1 MINKTYKQILEKEK
15 TEIAQAGQAS
25 EENSRRGFLKKA
37 ALGGVALGGMMGA
50 SIEDTIAYTTQNVKR
65 ASSPSEL
72 KITDMRYAVVQNV
85 GRTPIIRID
94 TNQGIYG
101 LGEVRDGSDERY
113 ALLLKSRILGLNPC
127 NVEMI
132 FKIIKQFGYHARQ
145 GGGVCAVEMALWD
158 LCGKAYGI
166 PAWQLLGGRYRDR
179 IRCYADTASPS
190 RPDFAERMKHI
201 IDVQGFT
208 WLKMDLGI
216 HLAGGI
222 GFQRGATPEAQA
234 QARAASQALLD
245 RRIVNNKFWNGAGG
259 QYTMDRRLEDGTSI
273 IDYMGYGWR
282 EHPFTQVQLTD
293 EGLDVLAEI
302 VDKMRSV
309 IGYEIP
315 LSSDHYGHFDINNHI
330 RLGRALEKY
339 RLAWLEDCTQ
349 WWRFDQ
355 LKTLKDALE
364 TPIATGEDTFGL
376 RGPGL
381 SVGFKDIIDAKC
393 VDIIHPD
400 LATSGGLLET
410 KKIGDYAQ
418 ENGVAMAMH
427 MAGTP
432 ICFMAN
438 VHCAAATENFLAMEH
453 HSVDSPWWFDMV
465 KMTGSQPIF
474 DKGFAPV
481 PLDSPGLGIEL
492 NEDVVKEHLI
502 REDKSYFEPTPQ
514 WDNKNSSDRLWS

>member
-1 MINKTYKQILEKEK
+1 MNNELNKIIEKEK
-15 TEIAQAGQAS
+15 TR
-25 EENSRRGFLKKA
+25 ENSEMELGSENNGRRGFLKKA
-37 ALGGVALGGMMGA
+37 AWGGVALGSMMGA
-50 SIEDTIAYTTQNVKR
+50 SIEDTIAMTTQNVRR

-101 LGEVRDGSDERY
+101 LGEVRDGGDERY

-158 LCGKAYGI
+158 LCGKAYGV

-179 IRCYADTASPS
+179 VRLYADTASPN
-190 RPDFAERMKHI
+190 RPDFRERMKKI
-201 IDVQGFT
+201 TDDYGFT

-216 HLAGGI
+216 HLV
-222 GFQRGATPEAQA
+222 
-234 QARAASQALLD
+234 SD
-245 RRIVNNKFWNGAGG
+245 RDKGIVNNKFWDGAAG
-259 QYTMDRRLEDGTSI
+259 QYSLFPRGSTVL
-273 IDYMGYGWR
+273 DYMGYGMR
-282 EHPFTQVQLTD
+282 EHPFTQVQLT
-293 EGLDVLAEI
+293 EKGLNDLAAI
-302 VDKMRSV
+302 VESMRSA

-349 WWRFDQ
+349 WWRFDD
-355 LKTLKDALE
+355 LRTLKDALE

-381 SVGFKDIIDAKC
+381 SLGFKDIIDARC
-393 VDIIHPD
+393 VDIVHPD

-418 ENGVAMAMH
+418 ENGIAMAMH

-432 ICFMAN
+432 ICYMAN

-453 HSVDSPWWFDMV
+453 HSVESTWWYDMV
-465 KMTGSQPIF
+465 KMTGSQPLF

-492 NEDVVKEHLI
+492 NDDVVKEHLI

-514 WDNKNSSDRLWS
+514 WDNRNSNDRLWS